1 MVYYRRNLLV
11 LSLTT
16 FLAACSWNQIVPF
29 LPLFIKDLGV
39 KHDLAFWS
47 GVILAAQAIATI
59 VMTPYWGKMADK
71 YGRKLMIVRAGICL
85 ALIYLGMSYCQ
96 TLWQLLLLRVLNG
109 VFTGFIPS
117 SITLV
122 ATNSP
127 KTESARNVAI
137 VQSAS
142 AFGMIAGPAAGG
154 FLANLVGYRGSMTV
168 SFVVVAIAVLL
179 VYLLVEEREKV
190 TACVQATSLWQDFQ
204 AAFQKPVLLTA
215 MFSDMDNG
223 FVMMASQ
230 PILILYIQQLTGAQ
244 ANLFAGPIFSLPGLA
259 IVLTNYYWCRIGEK
273 LTFQRVILFG
283 LTGLGIF
290 TLLQGLTH
298 NIWLF
303 AGWYFIAG
311 IFGAAVSP
319 NTAGLVA
326 TRVEP
331 DFQGRAFAIQQS
343 SRNFGSFIAPLL
355 AGCLGSFMTFQL
367 VFITVGLM
375 SLAGMVLIKMQMRS
389 WVRNEVKPEKEA
401 NALAR

>member
-16 FLAACSWNQIVPF
+16 FLAACGWNLIVPF
-29 LPLFIKDLGV
+29 LPLFIKELGV
-39 KHDLAFWS
+39 KDGLAFWS
-47 GVILAAQAIATI
+47 GVILASQAIATI

-71 YGRKLMIVRAGICL
+71 YGRKLMIIRAGICL
-85 ALIYLGMSYCQ
+85 AFIYLGMSYCQ
-96 TLWQLLLLRVLNG
+96 TLWQLLLLRILNG
-109 VFTGFIPS
+109 IFTGFIPA

-127 KTESARNVAI
+127 KTESTRHVAI
-137 VQSAS
+137 VQSAV
-142 AFGMIAGPAAGG
+142 AFGAIAGPAVGS

-168 SFVVVAIAVLL
+168 SAVVVAIAVVL
-179 VYLLVEEREKV
+179 VYLLVEERQKV
-190 TACVQATSLWQDFQ
+190 TACAQSTSLWQDFQ
-204 AAFQKPVLLTA
+204 LAFQKPVLLTA
-215 MFSDMDNG
+215 MFSDMTNG
-223 FVMMASQ
+223 FVAMASQ
-230 PILILYIQQLTGAQ
+230 PILILHIQQLTGAQ
-244 ANLFAGPIFSLPGLA
+244 ANLYAGPIFSLPGLA

-290 TLLQGLTH
+290 TLLQGSTH

-326 TRVEP
+326 TKVER

-355 AGCLGSFMTFQL
+355 AGCLGSFMAFRW
-367 VFITVGLM
+367 VFITVGAISLVAM
-375 SLAGMVLIKMQMRS
+375 ALIKLQMCSWVGDAAKAEPGGKVLAG
-389 WVRNEVKPEKEA
+389 
-401 NALAR
+401 